1 MSKQFRAGFEK
12 LRSPKRLALLEVER
26 VVDLSLE
33 GADLK
38 SVLDVGTGTG
48 LFAEAFS
55 PSVEKV
61 VGIDTNPEM
70 LGVAKEYLPT
80 AKFLEGSAE
89 IMPAKDNEYDLVF
102 LGHVLHE
109 SDTPLDVLVE
119 AKRVA
124 KKRVAILE
132 WPYEDGKM
140 GPSLDE
146 RMDPDDVAEMAKE
159 VGFGKVE
166 VIFLSQMVFYRFTL

>member
-1 MSKQFRAGFEK
+1 MSKVFHAGFEK

-33 GADLK
+33 GAGVK
-38 SVLDVGTGTG
+38 SILDVGTGTG
-48 LFAEAFS
+48 LFAEAFQ
-55 PSVEKV
+55 PSVDEIA
-61 VGIDTNPEM
+61 GIDINAEM
-70 LGVAKEYLPT
+70 LEVAKASVPS
-80 AKFLEGSAE
+80 AKFREGSSE
-89 IMPAKDNEYDLVF
+89 TIPFEDNSYDLVF

-109 SDTPLDVLVE
+109 SDRPLDALIE

-124 KKRVAILE
+124 KKRVTVLE

-146 RMDPDDVAEMAKE
+146 RMDPDDVAEMARE
-159 VGFGKVE
+159 AGFGKVE
-166 VIFLSQMVFYRFTL
+166 VILLSHMIFYRFTI